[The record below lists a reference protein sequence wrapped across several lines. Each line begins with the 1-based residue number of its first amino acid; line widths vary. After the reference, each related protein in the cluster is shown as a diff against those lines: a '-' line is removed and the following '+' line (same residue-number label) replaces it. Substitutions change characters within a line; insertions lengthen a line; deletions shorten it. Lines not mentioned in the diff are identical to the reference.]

1 MGKELERAIKISGKL
16 DKSLNSAVRNA
27 QTQLN
32 TLGKNG
38 GRALTALSGAFVVAG
53 AKIAKDSIEAYQSYE
68 SALNSAA
75 AVAGFEKGTKEY
87 EMMNAAAREAGRT
100 TVKTAEDSAHALEY
114 MALAGWSVEDST
126 KALMPVLKLSAAA
139 NMDLATTS
147 DLVTDTMAAMGLGI
161 NDLGR
166 YLDVLTK
173 ANNSANHNSQ
183 ELLES
188 YAGVGGV
195 LRNLNVPIEKSAAV
209 LGVMADQSLKG
220 SEAGT
225 ALNAIL
231 VNMQKKSGDSFK
243 AMSKLGVSMYDSAGN
258 ARDLL
263 AVFQDIHDKTA
274 SMTTEQRNLMYQM
287 IGGKAHVDDFAKI
300 MNGFTESAETGTVR
314 VYELEKAY
322 GAASGTLDKFYDIK
336 TSTFEAAVT
345 KLQSAY
351 NDMLIEIGGSIIP
364 GLNEAVEG
372 LTNNMPNIQ
381 NAILNVFNEV
391 VPVMSNALIFA
402 ANNADK
408 IIKVVTGTVKAFLMF
423 KALKGAVNIAKLAKD
438 INTLVKAAGG
448 LTTLKGVIGTLTG
461 IGSAGSAAGA
471 GLASIGAAASGI
483 GILAAAVAGGV
494 IAYKIWDKATYHWAD
509 NLAGLEKPI
518 ERHANSI
525 ERLNSLSGELG
536 ELQLIINS
544 PDSSAEQITTAQT
557 RLQEIADLLEQEYG
571 LHINVDDTG
580 LSEAAEQVH
589 EIINALSYKE
599 HVDLAKS
606 TAKYIDELTGLIPT
620 YKESVASI
628 PEKMSTYNQAAA
640 ANTAV
645 NGSNGAWSNLQFATT
660 NYDLTGDINKYAE
673 RARNAVQ
680 QVLDAGLTTEFAE
693 AGFNYGLTAIDGM
706 ADALKTGDASR
717 LMLNEGDIEKVRQ
730 TMNDLANNTTTAFDQ
745 ANKELEAARGNIAE
759 FDRVSNKASEDL
771 AKALRSDV
779 LLGNTEQAENVTN
792 QFRQLGETIAAAGAS
807 TDILARNFALA
818 NSGFTDM
825 SAAIEAGGIQKVA
838 TDFLNFQ
845 LSIGQSAASAVQG
858 AALIANGFD
867 SVEVAAAAGD
877 AAVNAIIADMARLG
891 AAQGMFNGLDNAG
904 IAAKLSEMAQAM
916 NLIPDNKQVVV
927 NATGNFEV
935 IERAQ
940 QAADNLNGTQANANL
955 GANDNATPTVEKVQ
969 QAVDKLNSTT
979 AQPTLA
985 ANDQATSVIN
995 SVSGK
1000 LDGLNGKTAT
1010 TTIITEYKTKGT
1022 PPGNSATGTNF
1033 WRGGLTYVND
1043 QRGVS
1048 DPRELITY
1056 GGRAWWYNGRDI
1068 LADIPRGARI
1078 LTAAESRAY
1087 INGSHRNGLE
1097 RVPFDGYVAELH
1109 EGERVLTADQAD
1121 GYGVTIDD
1129 MLDIVAGMTGSGQQ
1143 QNDGGGQQIIF
1154 SPQITIAG
1162 GGDKE
1167 TVMAAMRMS
1176 YSEFREYMQEY
1187 ERDTRRRVFG

>member
-1 MGKELERAIKISGKL
+1 MGKELELAIKISGKL

-32 TLGKNG
+32 TLGKRG
-38 GRALTALSGAFVVAG
+38 GRALTALTAATVAAG
-53 AKIAKDSIEAYQSYE
+53 VKVAKDSIEAYQSYE

-114 MALAGWSVEDST
+114 MALADWSVEDST
-126 KALMPVLKLSAAA
+126 KALMPVLKLSAAT
-139 NMDLATTS
+139 NTDLATTS
-147 DLVTDTMAAMGLGI
+147 DLVTDSMANLGLGI
-161 NDLGR
+161 NDLQR
-166 YLDVLTK
+166 YLDVSAA
-173 ANNSANHNSQ
+173 ANNKSNQTAMQLQ
-183 ELLES
+183 EAYL
-188 YAGVGGV
+188 GVGGV
-195 LRNLNVPIEKSAAV
+195 LKNLNAPIEESAAV
-209 LGVMADQSLKG
+209 LGVLANRGTKG

-231 VNMQKKSGDSFK
+231 VNMQKQSGDAYK
-243 AMSKLGVSMYDSAGN
+243 AMKKLGVSMYD
-258 ARDLL
+258 ARGDARSILD
-263 AVFQDIHDKTA
+263 VFQEISEKTA
-274 SMTTEQRNLMYQM
+274 GMTEEQRNLTYQM
-287 IGGKAHVDDFAKI
+287 IGGKAHVDSMAKI
-300 MNGFTESAETGTVR
+300 MAGFTDT
-314 VYELEKAY
+314 
-322 GAASGTLDKFYDIK
+322 AADGKKEIYSLKEAFDNAGGSLDKLYGIK
-336 TSTFEAAVT
+336 TDTFAGTMET
-345 KLQSAY
+345 LKSAHES
-351 NDMLIEIGGSIIP
+351 MLIDIGERIAPSLRKAAQSLID
-364 GLNEAVEG
+364 
-372 LTNNMPNIQ
+372 NMPNIE
-381 NAILNVFNEV
+381 NAIVGVFDRVIPLVANGLN
-391 VPVMSNALIFA
+391 FA
-402 ANNADK
+402 AANGDK
-408 IIKVVTGTVKAFLMF
+408 IIKVVTGIVKAFLMF

-640 ANTAV
+640 ANTAI

-660 NYDLTGDINKYAE
+660 NYDLTGDLNKYAD
-673 RARNAVQ
+673 RARSAVQ

-730 TMNDLANNTTTAFDQ
+730 AMNDLANNTTTAFDQ

-792 QFRQLGETIAAAGAS
+792 QFRQLGETIAAAGAN
-807 TDILARNFALA
+807 TDTLARNFALA
-818 NSGFTDM
+818 NSGFADM

-838 TDFLNFQ
+838 TDFLDFQ
-845 LSIGQSAASAVQG
+845 LSIGQSAESAVQG

-877 AAVNAIIADMARLG
+877 TAVNAIIADMARLG
-891 AAQGMFNGLDNAG
+891 EAQGMFNGLDNAG

-916 NLIPDNKQVVV
+916 NLIPENKQVVV

-935 IERAQ
+935 IEKAQ

-969 QAVDKLNSTT
+969 QAVDKLNGTT

-985 ANDQATSVIN
+985 ANDQASSVIN

-1087 INGSHRNGLE
+1087 IDGSHRNGLE

-1129 MLDIVAGMTGSGQQ
+1129 MLDIVTGMTGSGQQ

-1167 TVMAAMRMS
+1167 TVMTAMRLS

-1187 ERDTRRRVFG
+1187 ERDTRRRVF